1 MDISKIDA
9 SVLEAI
15 RKRGSTDADIAL
27 MTPERAFVEYCD
39 WRALP
44 GHGEELIRVLDNLR
58 RAACNQTSDAAGRA
72 LYERLQECM
81 PSDYPDNWTDLA
93 VKYRAAF
100 VAAANR

>member
-58 RAACNQTSDAAGRA
+58 LAACDAAAGRT
-72 LYERLQECM
+72 LYGRLQEHM
-81 PSDYPDNWTDLA
+81 PSDYPDSWTDLA
-93 VKYRAAF
+93 AKYRDAF
-100 VAAANR
+100 VAAANG